1 MPKFVI
7 DIDARVIITAV
18 VNEKSQSAAEQK
30 AKRLLAAAIDSL
42 DVEHGVA
49 LVMSEI
55 RHPLPLWANLDEDEG
70 EEESSQ
76 KSAASA
82 SKE

>member
-1 MPKFVI
+1 MIPKFEI

-18 VNEKSQSAAEQK
+18 VNAKSQSAAEQK
-30 AKRLLAAAIDSL
+30 AKRLLAEAVDSL
-42 DVEHGVA
+42 DSEHGFG

-55 RHPLPLWANLDEDEG
+55 RHPLPLWANLDEDEA
-70 EEESSQ
+70 ESSQ
-76 KSAASA
+76 KPAPSA